1 MYEIIELS
9 EEQSEELNEALE
21 EFDTEHITYRMEG
34 SICLG
39 IQESGELIAGVNA
52 CVTCFK
58 ILYIETLFV
67 REGYRRK
74 GLGKKLLTETERRAK
89 EMGVN
94 LIRVDTFDWQG
105 KDFYLARGYELAGQY
120 TCEEDG
126 YSEYFFVKRVVPGGR
141 G

>member
-1 MYEIIELS
+1 MYKIIELT
-9 EEQSEELNEALE
+9 EEQSEELDEALE
-21 EFDTEHITYRMEG
+21 EFDTEYITYRMEG

-39 IQESGELIAGVNA
+39 IQKDGELIAGVNS

-67 REGYRRK
+67 QEEYRRT
-74 GLGKKLLTETERRAK
+74 GLGKQLIIELEKRAK

-105 KDFYLARGYELAGQY
+105 KDFYLAMGYELAGRY

-126 YSEYFFVKRVVPGGR
+126 FSEYFFIKRI
-141 G
+141 

>member
-1 MYEIIELS
+1 MYDIIELT

-34 SICLG
+34 SVCLG
-39 IQESGELIAGVNA
+39 MQKDGELIAGVNA
-52 CVTCFK
+52 YVTCFK

-67 REGYRRK
+67 QEEYRRT
-74 GLGKKLLTETERRAK
+74 GLGKQLITELEKRAK

-105 KDFYLARGYELAGQY
+105 KDFYLRMGYELAGQY
-120 TCEEDG
+120 ACDEDG
-126 YSEYFFVKRVVPGGR
+126 YSEYFFIKRI
-141 G
+141 

>member
-1 MYEIIELS
+1 MYKIIELT

-39 IQESGELIAGVNA
+39 IQKDGELIAGVNS

-67 REGYRRK
+67 QEEYRRT
-74 GLGKKLLTETERRAK
+74 GLGKQLITELEKRAK

-94 LIRVDTFDWQG
+94 LIRVDTFDWTSILRWG
-105 KDFYLARGYELAGQY
+105 TSLRAGTPARRTAFPSISSSNGF
-120 TCEEDG
+120 
-126 YSEYFFVKRVVPGGR
+126 SMS
-141 G
+141 

>member
-1 MYEIIELS
+1 MYKIIELT

-21 EFDTEHITYRMEG
+21 EFDTEYITYRMEG

-39 IQESGELIAGVNA
+39 IQKDGELIAGVNSY
-52 CVTCFK
+52 VTCFK

-67 REGYRRK
+67 QEEYRRT
-74 GLGKKLLTETERRAK
+74 GLGKQLITELEKRAK

-105 KDFYLARGYELAGQY
+105 KDFYLQMGYELAGQY

-126 YSEYFFVKRVVPGGR
+126 YSEYFFIKRI
-141 G
+141 

>member
-1 MYEIIELS
+1 MYDIIELT

-34 SICLG
+34 SVCLG
-39 IQESGELIAGVNA
+39 MQKDGELIAGVNA
-52 CVTCFK
+52 YVTCFK

-67 REGYRRK
+67 QEEYRRT
-74 GLGKKLLTETERRAK
+74 GLGKQLITELEKRAK

-105 KDFYLARGYELAGQY
+105 KDFYLQLGYELAGQY
-120 TCEEDG
+120 ACDEDG
-126 YSEYFFVKRVVPGGR
+126 YSEYFFIKRI
-141 G
+141 

>member
-1 MYEIIELS
+1 MYKIIELT

-21 EFDTEHITYRMEG
+21 EFDTEYITYRMEG

-39 IQESGELIAGVNA
+39 IQKDGELIAGVNS

-67 REGYRRK
+67 QEEYRRT
-74 GLGKKLLTETERRAK
+74 GLGKQLITELEKRAK
-89 EMGVN
+89 KMGVN

-105 KDFYLARGYELAGQY
+105 KDFYLAMGYELAGQY
-120 TCEEDG
+120 ICEEDG
-126 YSEYFFVKRVVPGGR
+126 YSEYFFIKRI
-141 G
+141 

>member
-1 MYEIIELS
+1 MTEIIELT

-39 IQESGELIAGVNA
+39 MQKDGELIAGVNA
-52 CVTCFK
+52 YVTCFK

-67 REGYRRK
+67 QEEYRRK
-74 GLGKKLLTETERRAK
+74 GLGKQLITELERRAK
-89 EMGVN
+89 EMGIN

-105 KDFYLARGYELAGQY
+105 KDFYLTMGYELAGQY
-120 TCEEDG
+120 ACDEDG
-126 YSEYFFVKRVVPGGR
+126 YSEYFFIKRI
-141 G
+141 